1 MDNSS
6 SNSFPPKYFICSW
19 HFSQKIKTS
28 PLFPVLP
35 PDRMAIGKYFLW
47 IFLCIPY
54 KGMEGSILVR
64 GHHSPKGMIFYMIGN
79 VKYVTLLLII

>member
-6 SNSFPPKYFICSW
+6 HLNTSFVLGTFLKKSKHLDIFQ
-19 HFSQKIKTS
+19 FS
-28 PLFPVLP
+28 P

-79 VKYVTLLLII
+79 VKYVTLLLI